1 MSALYAIV
9 GHPVA
14 RSASPAMHN
23 AAFAAVGLTHTYI
36 PLDIRPGA
44 IAEGMQLL
52 RTLDV
57 AGANVT
63 VPHKVDIVPFL
74 TALHG
79 DAVAVG
85 AVNTIMRDGDGYAGH
100 LTDGAGFLAFLSE
113 EGIEATTA
121 VVLGAGGSARAV
133 AYALATTDVRVT
145 VCARRPEQAEEVAGL
160 HPNIHVGRWG
170 AAPSAQLVINATP
183 LRTGLPTIKLTRKTV
198 AVDLIY
204 GEETE
209 FLARARDAHAR
220 SFDGSGM
227 LLHQAALS
235 FTVWTS
241 VPAPLEAMRAALDA
255 YAHSRDESDR

>member
-23 AAFAAVGLTHTYI
+23 AAFAAVGLSHAYI
-36 PLDIRPGA
+36 PLDVRAGA
-44 IAEGMQLL
+44 LAEGMGLL
-52 RTLDV
+52 RTLGV
-57 AGANVT
+57 VGANVT

-79 DAVAVG
+79 EASVVG
-85 AVNTIMRDGDGYAGH
+85 AVNTIIADGDGYAGH
-100 LTDGAGFLAFLSE
+100 LTDGAGFLAFLAE

-121 VVLGAGGSARAV
+121 VVFGAGGSARAV
-133 AYALATTDVRVT
+133 AHALATADARVT
-145 VCARRPEQAEEVAGL
+145 VCARRPEQAEAVAAL
-160 HPNIHVGRWG
+160 HPNVRVGRWET
-170 AAPSAQLVINATP
+170 APNAHLVINATP
-183 LRTGLPTIKLTRKTV
+183 LRAGLPTTKLTRTSV

-209 FLARARDAHAR
+209 FLARARAAR
-220 SFDGSGM
+220 ARAFDGSGM

-235 FTVWTS
+235 FTLWTS
-241 VPAPLEAMRAALDA
+241 LPAPVEAMRAALV
-255 YAHSRDESDR
+255 AHLRAGDESDR